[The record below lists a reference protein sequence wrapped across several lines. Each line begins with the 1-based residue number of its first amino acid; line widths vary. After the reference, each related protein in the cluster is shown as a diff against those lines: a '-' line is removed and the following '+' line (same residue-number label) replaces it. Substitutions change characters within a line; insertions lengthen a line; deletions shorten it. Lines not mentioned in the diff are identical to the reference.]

1 MSLDQIINIQID
13 RQTTAVTKKGFG
25 SAMVLVEDS
34 EWPGADATRIQQ
46 FTDVAGVTSFF
57 GASTLVEDWATSY
70 FGQESKPEVLY
81 CGHRESGGETVTDAL
96 NAIENV
102 NSDWYA
108 LALIS
113 KAEADILAAAAW
125 TQARRKIY
133 GYSSEDAD
141 ILTTAG
147 TSIGDQLFA
156 LGYDRTFGIYN
167 SEAAEAAA
175 VDAEHSEAA
184 WMGLILPEN
193 PGSVSWKFKQLA
205 GVTVS
210 TLTTTEKANASAQN
224 VNTYTRIGGVNIT
237 EEGVMASGEFID
249 VIRGI
254 DWLHAR
260 MQERIYSRLV
270 NLPKVPYTTKGIDT
284 IVGEVTAQLT
294 EGVRLEVLADDPAPF
309 VTAPDINEISSNDKA
324 LRVLPDINFE
334 AVLAGAIHKIIIKGV
349 VKA

>member
-1 MSLDQIINIQID
+1 MSLDQIINITID

-34 EWPGADATRIQQ
+34 EWPGADSTRIQQ
-46 FTDVAGVTSFF
+46 FTDVAGVTAFF
-57 GASTLVEDWATSY
+57 GATTLVEDWANAY

-81 CGHRESGGETVTDAL
+81 CGHRETAESVADAL
-96 NAIENV
+96 AAIENV

-108 LALIS
+108 LAMIS
-113 KAEADILAAAAW
+113 KVEADILAAAAFI
-125 TQARRKIY
+125 QARRKIY

-147 TSIGDQLFA
+147 TSIGDQLLA

-167 SEAAEAAA
+167 SEAAEALA

-184 WMGLILPEN
+184 WMGLLLPED

-205 GVTVS
+205 AVTVS
-210 TLTTTEKANASAQN
+210 VLTTTEKANAHAQN
-224 VNTYTRIGGVNIT
+224 VNTYTSIGGVNIT

-284 IVGEVTAQLT
+284 IVGEVTAQLQ
-294 EGVRLEVLADDPAPF
+294 EGVRKEVLAEDPAPF
-309 VTAPDINEISSNDKA
+309 VTAPDILNISANDKA
-324 LRVLPDINFE
+324 LRVLPDIEFE